1 LRAEGEQPLPDG
13 RGAIHASNDSD
24 GLLEE
29 GTVVPG
35 GTVFQVALEAV
46 EHLDDRVSA
55 GEFRPVPIPPLAVIV
70 TDGGRGAA
78 EVEGL
83 LGGVGL
89 GAGESIKGL
98 Q

>member
-1 LRAEGEQPLPDG
+1 
-13 RGAIHASNDSD
+13 
-24 GLLEE
+24 LEE
-29 GTVVPG
+29 GPVILG

-46 EHLDDRVSA
+46 EHLDDRVGA
-55 GEFRPVPIPPLAVIV
+55 GEFRPVPIPQLAVIV

-83 LGGVGL
+83 LGSVGP
-89 GAGESIKGL
+89 GAGESIKSL